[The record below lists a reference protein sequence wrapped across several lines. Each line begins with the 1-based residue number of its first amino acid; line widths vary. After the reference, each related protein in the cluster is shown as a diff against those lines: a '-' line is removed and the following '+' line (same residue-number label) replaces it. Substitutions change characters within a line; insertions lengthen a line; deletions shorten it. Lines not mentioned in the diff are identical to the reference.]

1 MALVFTED
9 QDQFRDSIQRF
20 LSDQMPTTRVRQ
32 LMATEHAF
40 DDQLWQQA
48 STQLALTGIHVP
60 EHLGGAGFGPVELG
74 IALEEMGRA
83 LFCGPYLSSAVLSAY
98 ALLICADADQQ

>member
-1 MALVFTED
+1 MALVFTAD

-20 LSDQMPTTRVRQ
+20 LSDQMPTSRVRQ
-32 LMATEHAF
+32 LMATDHGL
-40 DDQLWQQA
+40 DNQLWRQT
-48 STQLALTGIHVP
+48 STELALTGIHIP

-98 ALLICADADQQ
+98 AC

>member
-9 QDQFRDSIQRF
+9 QDQFRESIQRF

-60 EHLGGAGFGPVELG
+60 EHLGGAGFGPV
-74 IALEEMGRA
+74 
-83 LFCGPYLSSAVLSAY
+83 
-98 ALLICADADQQ
+98 

>member
-1 MALVFTED
+1 MALVFTAD

-32 LMATEHAF
+32 LMATDHGL
-40 DDQLWQQA
+40 DNQLWRQT
-48 STQLALTGIHVP
+48 STELALTGIHIP

-74 IALEEMGRA
+74 IALRKWVGHCFVGR
-83 LFCGPYLSSAVLSAY
+83 
-98 ALLICADADQQ
+98 I

>member
-40 DDQLWQQA
+40 DDQL
-48 STQLALTGIHVP
+48 
-60 EHLGGAGFGPVELG
+60 
-74 IALEEMGRA
+74 
-83 LFCGPYLSSAVLSAY
+83 
-98 ALLICADADQQ
+98 